1 MKKTTEK
8 LLKVAECG
16 VAGVIWSYDYAQFTK
31 YREAATKRVVTLDK
45 DDSKKQKLT
54 AYAKLCGTCF
64 VEAASFTIA
73 SSMFTKAILT
83 GVELVNEL
91 KK

>member
-8 LLKVAECG
+8 LLKVAKYG
-16 VAGVIWSYDYAQFTK
+16 MPGVIWSYDYAQFAK
-31 YREAATKRVVTLDK
+31 YRDAATKRVITLDK
-45 DDSKKQKLT
+45 DDSSKKKLT
-54 AYAKLCGTCF
+54 TYAKFCGACF
-64 VEAASFTIA
+64 VEAASFAIA
-73 SSMFTKAILT
+73 SSMFTKALLT